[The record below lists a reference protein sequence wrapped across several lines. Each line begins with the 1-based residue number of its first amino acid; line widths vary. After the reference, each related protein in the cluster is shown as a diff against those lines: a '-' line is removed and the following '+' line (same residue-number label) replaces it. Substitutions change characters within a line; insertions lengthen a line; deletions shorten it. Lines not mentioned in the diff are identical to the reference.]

1 MFDEVV
7 SHYHFKMD
15 SLSTITKL
23 VTKNCFKAAIDLKDA
38 YFSIRI
44 RSLDRK
50 CLLFIWEKG
59 TLYEFTCHPNG
70 LSCAPRIFTKILRPP
85 LSSLICISKVTAV
98 AHLDDLYLQG
108 QTYDK
113 CIRNVID
120 TTVLLDKLGLVVHPE
135 KSVFIPTQVLTILG
149 FGIKFSKNDTTAYQ
163 GKSRWFTKGLYRV
176 INMPIFIYKGS
187 GNCHWK
193 NCS

>member
-1 MFDEVV
+1 
-7 SHYHFKMD
+7 MD

-38 YFSIRI
+38 YYSIPI

-50 CLLFIWEKG
+50 CLLFIWEG
-59 TLYEFTCHPNG
+59 TLYEFNCHPNG

-85 LSSLICISKVTAV
+85 LSSFNKQGHIAV

-113 CIRNVID
+113 CVRNVID
-120 TTVLLDKLGLVVHPE
+120 TSVLLDKLGLVVHPE

-149 FGIKFSKNDTTAYQ
+149 FGIKFSKNDTTACQ
-163 GKSRWFTKGLYRV
+163 GKSHWFTKGL
-176 INMPIFIYKGS
+176 
-187 GNCHWK
+187 
-193 NCS
+193 

>member
-1 MFDEVV
+1 M
-7 SHYHFKMD
+7 H
-15 SLSTITKL
+15 
-23 VTKNCFKAAIDLKDA
+23 A
-38 YFSIRI
+38 YYSIPI

-50 CLLFIWEKG
+50 FLLFIWEG

-85 LSSLICISKVTAV
+85 LSSLHKQGHIAF

-113 CIRNVID
+113 CFRNVID

-163 GKSRWFTKGLYRV
+163 GKSHWFTKGLYRV
-176 INMPIFIYKGS
+176 INMPIFICKGS
-187 GNCHWK
+187 GKCHWK